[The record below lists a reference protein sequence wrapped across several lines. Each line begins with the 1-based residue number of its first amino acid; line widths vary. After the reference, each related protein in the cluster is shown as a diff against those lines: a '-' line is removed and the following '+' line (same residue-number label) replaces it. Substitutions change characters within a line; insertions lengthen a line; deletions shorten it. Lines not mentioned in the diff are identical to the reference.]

1 MHFALLMTLSGMALS
16 GVAIISL
23 STFAE
28 LSIRLA
34 MSESSLSAAGNLIGV
49 LDGPGVDFP
58 GRAPGAFHQAEAV
71 TMGDKDHEAF
81 VIRRSL
87 ASIVSENAY
96 SVDGIV
102 AAVSP
107 S

>member
-1 MHFALLMTLSGMALS
+1 MRAPASVPANTTLSA
-16 GVAIISL
+16 
-23 STFAE
+23 
-28 LSIRLA
+28 
-34 MSESSLSAAGNLIGV
+34 
-49 LDGPGVDFP
+49 
-58 GRAPGAFHQAEAV
+58 APGAFHQAEAV

>member
-1 MHFALLMTLSGMALS
+1 
-16 GVAIISL
+16 
-23 STFAE
+23 
-28 LSIRLA
+28 
-34 MSESSLSAAGNLIGV
+34 
-49 LDGPGVDFP
+49 
-58 GRAPGAFHQAEAV
+58 
-71 TMGDKDHEAF
+71 MGDKDHEAF